1 MKEIRPYLVVF
12 SAVLTFLSFP
22 PFPFGPLIFIS
33 LVPLLYAIDGLAPHR
48 AFKFGFLWGVIFFLG
63 LVYYIGWVTVPGMIA
78 TVLIMALIPA
88 TAFWIYS
95 RLVVRWPY
103 LALAFIP
110 AHFLTWNWLF
120 TKSDLNYPWGDFGY
134 SLSYYLPLVQ
144 AADIGGVYLISLAI
158 IVVNLLIFASISS
171 RFTKNEGRAVLPRL
185 VAAMIILSLYLY
197 GDMRITDLRKET
209 ATKEVAVGLIQGNIT
224 KDIKWDRGS
233 LEISFDRYLSL
244 SRKAVDDGAEL
255 LIWPETALPTYLAQE
270 PQNMARITT
279 FVDSIGVPLLTGVV
293 YYRTDPLGGY
303 IFYNSAILLEPG
315 RPGYQLYSKVHLVPM
330 SEKIPF
336 SGKIRKLKDI
346 ELGQA
351 NFSSGDSMTVF
362 NLDNID
368 FSTLICFESAFPGY
382 TRQFTRLG
390 AKFLVVITNDMWFGR
405 TSLFE
410 QHAMMAVLRAIENR
424 LPIVRAANT
433 GISMAI
439 DKTGKI
445 LARSGTFREEYLIVT
460 IAPESSRSIY
470 NRIGDIIPRTS
481 AVIAMFCL
489 IIAFLKKKEYIYETY
504 VE

>member
-1 MKEIRPYLVVF
+1 MKQIRPYFVVI

-22 PFPFGPLIFIS
+22 PFTLGPLIFIS
-33 LVPLLYAIDGLAPHR
+33 LVPLLYAVEGLAPYR
-48 AFKFGFLWGVIFFLG
+48 AFKYGFLWGVIFFLG
-63 LVYYIGWVTVPGMIA
+63 LVYYIGLVTVPGMIA

-88 TAFWIYS
+88 TALWIYS
-95 RLVVRWPY
+95 RLVIRWSL

-110 AHFLTWNWLF
+110 TYLLTWNWLF

-134 SLSYYLPLVQ
+134 ALSYNLPLVQ

-158 IVVNLLIFASISS
+158 IVVNLLILASISR
-171 RFTKNEGRAVLPRL
+171 RFTKDESRAVIPRL
-185 VAAMIILSLYLY
+185 VAAMLIISLYSY
-197 GDMRITDLRKET
+197 GVMRITHLRKET
-209 ATKEVAVGLIQGNIT
+209 ATRELAVGLIQGNIT

-233 LEISFDRYLSL
+233 LKISFDRYFSL
-244 SRKAVDDGAEL
+244 SRRAVDDGAQL

-270 PQNMARITT
+270 PQNMALVTA

-315 RPGYQLYSKVHLVPM
+315 KDEYQLYSKVHLVPM

-336 SGKIRKLKDI
+336 SGKIRKLKEI

-351 NFSSGDSMTVF
+351 NFSSGETLTEF
-362 NLDNID
+362 NLDDFD

-382 TRQFTRLG
+382 TRQFARLG

-424 LPIVRAANT
+424 LPVVRAANT

-439 DKTGKI
+439 DKTGQA
-445 LARSGTFREEYLIVT
+445 LARSEIFQEEYLVVKIR
-460 IAPESSRSIY
+460 PESSRSIY
-470 NRIGDIIPRTS
+470 NRIGDIIPQTS

-489 IIAFLKKKEYIYETY
+489 IIAFLNKKEYIDETY